1 MVQYRQVSRDEK
13 GTVNGKDADN
23 VIAEKEVYQW

>member
-13 GTVNGKDADN
+13 GRVNGKDVDN
-23 VIAEKEVYQW
+23 MIAGKEV